1 MNLSLL
7 YLSFVP
13 LTALAI
19 GFAVLYI
26 NRDQMK
32 PKAQQTP
39 AE

>member
-1 MNLSLL
+1 MNWSLL

-13 LTALAI
+13 LTALAL

-26 NRDQMK
+26 NRSPTK
-32 PKAQQTP
+32 HHHTP